1 MTLTNP
7 TDYLALMQAGADV
20 ALTAPQPTALYL
32 SLAAEAASSNRRLT
46 IHRAE
51 LVAASVLREVAE
63 RAAGHVTLQFSH
75 IDDPGHAAKA

>member
-7 TDYLALMQAGADV
+7 TEYLALMKAGADV
-20 ALTAPQPTALYL
+20 ALTAPQPTELYL

-51 LVAASVLREVAE
+51 LVAASVLRDIAE

-75 IDDPGHAAKA
+75 VDDPSHAAKA